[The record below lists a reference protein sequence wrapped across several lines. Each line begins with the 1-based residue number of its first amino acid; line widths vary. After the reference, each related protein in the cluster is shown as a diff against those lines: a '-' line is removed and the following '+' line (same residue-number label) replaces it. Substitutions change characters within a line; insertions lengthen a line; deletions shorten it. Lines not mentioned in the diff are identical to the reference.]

1 MIKVLRLWSYSH
13 IVAADQSAG
22 NLRGVVGR
30 GTGGYL
36 GPRFRDRFLDITEG
50 DIGLTKK
57 TLVLL
62 LVVVMAFGII
72 AAGCSKPGSSSGT
85 TPKAP
90 VVLRWNLGEE
100 PPSLDS
106 VLTTDTVSFEV
117 LNATQEGLARQQE
130 GKPIQKGSGLAKDW
144 TVSPD
149 GLTYTFTLRD
159 AKWSDGQPIK
169 AGDFEYAWKRALN
182 PKTAAE
188 YSYQLMYL
196 KGAEALAGID
206 IKAADA
212 DTKIEAAMK
221 DVGVKATD
229 DKTLVV
235 TLAAPTPYFTGLLSF
250 ITYMP
255 QRKDVVE
262 KYGDKFASE
271 VDKMVFSGPFT
282 IKEWTHESKMVLEK
296 NANYWDKDTVKVDR
310 MDLVMI
316 KDINTPVNMYEA
328 GELDFIGVPPEF
340 LAQYKSKGVVKTRAD
355 AVTWYL
361 QFNTRDAVFKNVNI
375 RKAFSLA
382 LDRQEVVDKVLANGS
397 VVATA
402 DTPPTINGAGT
413 YRPNLVGD
421 ILKPTADPEAA
432 KAALAA
438 GLKEL
443 GLAKLPKIAFLSG
456 DSERA
461 KKLAVAIQEMW
472 KKNLG
477 LEVPI
482 ETVAFKVRLDRMTK
496 GQYQI
501 VFAGWGAD
509 YNDPMTFIDMW
520 VTSPIDNPGN
530 NSAFYSNKDYDDA
543 VKTAKTSGDNAVRL
557 PAMAKAENILMTELP
572 IAPIYH
578 PAWNFIEKPYVKGIQ
593 RFATGADLEFKWA
606 SVDAH

>member
-1 MIKVLRLWSYSH
+1 MKRTLTLLFVVLMVFG
-13 IVAADQSAG
+13 IVAAGCGKSGA
-22 NLRGVVGR
+22 
-30 GTGGYL
+30 TTA
-36 GPRFRDRFLDITEG
+36 PE
-50 DIGLTKK
+50 KK
-57 TLVLL
+57 PMVLN
-62 LVVVMAFGII
+62 
-72 AAGCSKPGSSSGT
+72 
-85 TPKAP
+85 
-90 VVLRWNLGEE
+90 WNLGEE

-106 VLTTDTVSFEV
+106 VLTTDTVSFEII
-117 LNATQEGLARQQE
+117 NATQEGLTRQQE
-130 GKPIQKGSGLAKDW
+130 GKPVEKGSGLAKDW

-159 AKWSDGQPIK
+159 AKWSDGQPVTAK
-169 AGDFEYAWKRALN
+169 DFEYAWKRALN

-196 KGAEALAGID
+196 KGADALSSID

-212 DTKIEAAMK
+212 DTKIKAAL
-221 DVGVKATD
+221 DNVGVKAQD

-235 TLAAPTPYFTGLLSF
+235 TLAAPTPYFTNLLSF

-255 QRKDVVE
+255 QRQDIVE
-262 KYGDKFASE
+262 KYGDKYAAE
-271 VDKMVFSGPFT
+271 ADKMVYSGPYT
-282 IKEWTHESKMVLEK
+282 IKDWTHESKMVLAK
-296 NANYWDKDTVKVDR
+296 NPNYWDKDTVKIDT
-310 MDLVMI
+310 MNLVMI

-355 AVTWYL
+355 ATTWYL
-361 QFNTRDAVFKNVNI
+361 QFNTRDAVFKNANI

-382 LDRQEVVDKVLANGS
+382 VDRQEFVDKVLANGS

-402 DTPPTINGAGT
+402 YTPPTINGAGA
-413 YRPNLVGD
+413 YRGTLVPD
-421 ILKPTADPEAA
+421 LLKPTADPEAA

-443 GLAKLPKIAFLSG
+443 GLTKLPKIAFLSG
-456 DSERA
+456 DNERA
-461 KKLAVAIQEMW
+461 KKWAVAIQEMF

-477 LEVPI
+477 IEVNV

-520 VTSPIDNPGN
+520 VTTPVDNPGN
-530 NSAFYSNKDYDDA
+530 NSAFYSNPAYDKD
-543 VKTAKTSGDNAVRL
+543 VQTAKSSGDNAVRL
-557 PAMAKAENILMTELP
+557 PAMADAEKILMNELP
-572 IAPIYH
+572 IAPIFH

-593 RFATGADLEFKWA
+593 RFATGSDLEFKWA